1 MLSASKTTI
10 GFETDTCRNLDP
22 DPPLPTT
29 RSFEAGNDLPNSNM
43 SPASAIEI
51 VMEQTALDKRTYVS
65 VE

>member
-1 MLSASKTTI
+1 
-10 GFETDTCRNLDP
+10 LDP

-29 RSFEAGNDLPNSNM
+29 RSFEAGNDLPNSKM

-51 VMEQTALDKRTYVS
+51 VREENPLDKRTYVS